1 MFEQYTTL
9 VSKFQ
14 SEAALYASKP
24 TKASSKR
31 LRDLINQMK
40 KIATPAKAEL
50 LSRDKGE

>member
-9 VSKFQ
+9 VSKYQ
-14 SEAALYASKP
+14 SEAEAYASKP

-40 KIATPAKAEL
+40 KIATSAKQEL
-50 LSRDKGE
+50 LDLDKGE